1 MSVSGSIFVVSG
13 PSGAGKFTII
23 RLVREA
29 VSGLA
34 YSISHTSRK
43 PRGPEVD
50 GVDYH
55 FVDSSTFAKM
65 IEKGEFVEWAE
76 VYAHHY
82 GTSFAGLE
90 GPKTQGL
97 DVILD
102 VDVKGAA
109 NVKASFKESVLVYVL
124 PPSME
129 ELAKRLKNR
138 GTDSDDAVLARLKKA
153 AEEIRNCLWYEYLI
167 FNEELMGAVE
177 EMKSLILAERCR
189 RSRQLPKAR
198 RVFDLDASL

>member
-13 PSGAGKFTII
+13 PSGAGKSTII
-23 RLVREA
+23 RLVKEA

-34 YSISHTSRK
+34 YSVSHTSRK
-43 PRGPEVD
+43 PRGSEID

-55 FVDSSTFAKM
+55 FVDSSTFAEM

-82 GTSFAGLE
+82 GTSFASLE
-90 GPKTQGL
+90 GPKSQGL

-138 GTDSDDAVLARLKKA
+138 GTDSDDAVRRKA
-153 AEEIRNCLWYEYLI
+153 EKSSRRNQELPVVRVPDLQRGVDGCGGS
-167 FNEELMGAVE
+167 NEVADPCGA
-177 EMKSLILAERCR
+177 MSPFPSTSQSTKGI
-189 RSRQLPKAR
+189 
-198 RVFDLDASL
+198 